1 MDNIMTASLN
11 ETPLSIISG
20 QQTRKMLLCEPMLSC
35 CRTVILPYCLRNTSN
50 VPGALLSA
58 IAIATQAASG
68 PVYLSILLDD
78 WDETIAE
85 VPRVTSPS
93 TR

>member
-1 MDNIMTASLN
+1 
-11 ETPLSIISG
+11 
-20 QQTRKMLLCEPMLSC
+20 MLSNSDPSL
-35 CRTVILPYCLRNTSN
+35 LPQKYVKWAYQPARAED